1 MTGRKFWIFWGT
13 LILGVLLAS
22 ALFGPFLVPDPARP
36 DLFARLLAPSFS
48 HPFGTDELGRDV
60 LSRLLAGGR
69 VSLAVAVSVVLLA
82 GGLGIIIG
90 SISGYWGGRLDSVLM
105 RTVDVMNCIP
115 TYFLILS
122 LVVTLGPSL
131 FNVVLI
137 LGLTSW
143 TGMARL
149 VRAEILSLRE
159 RDFVLAARAS
169 GLPAWRIIAR
179 HILPNLSTTIL
190 VASALLAGD
199 AILIESGLSFLG
211 LGVQPPTASWGNL
224 LTSGH
229 EYLQMAW
236 WLIFFPGFAIFLA
249 VASFNLLAEGLRD
262 ILDPRIRAGA

>member
-1 MTGRKFWIFWGT
+1 MTGRRFWLFWGATT
-13 LILGVLLAS
+13 LVVLVGAS
-22 ALFGPFLVPDPARP
+22 LFGPFLCADPFRP
-36 DLFARLLAPSFS
+36 DLYARLLPPSFL

-60 LSRLLAGGR
+60 LSRLLFGGR
-69 VSLAVAVSVVLLA
+69 VSLAVAVSVVVMA
-82 GGLGIIIG
+82 GGLGIVIG
-90 SISGYWGGRLDSVLM
+90 ACSGYWGGRLDSVLM
-105 RTVDVMNCIP
+105 RTVDVMNCVP

-122 LVVTLGPSL
+122 LVVVLGPSL
-131 FNVVLI
+131 FNVVLV

-169 GLPAWRIIAR
+169 GLPAWRIIFR

-211 LGVQPPTASWGNL
+211 LGVQPPTSSWGNL
-224 LTSGH
+224 LTTGH

-236 WLIFFPGFAIFLA
+236 WLIFFPGLAIFLA